1 MPMNASMGDPQAP
14 PSSGAYRRYVIL
26 LLFLAYMF
34 NYVDRTLLGIIQEPI
49 KKEFGLTDFQVG
61 LLGGPAFA
69 LFYTLAALPI
79 ARYVE
84 RASRRNVIGAAL
96 IIFSAMTALCGATV
110 THVQLFLTRMGVSV
124 GEAGLAPASQSLISD
139 YFPGPGRTRAI
150 AFFSLG
156 VPVGSLLAT
165 FVGGSIAQ
173 ALGWRA
179 AFFALGLPGVV
190 LAILFVFTVREPARA
205 GAESEVPGMFTAL
218 KILAAKP
225 SFRHLLAGA
234 TVTAVVSYSVGQY
247 LTSFL
252 VRAHGLP
259 IASAARY
266 TGLALGLFGAIGTF
280 SGGYVTDRFVS
291 KDRSMLGIVPALGLL
306 VAVPLYLLAFLSPA
320 LMPAVIALMLG
331 AMCHYITVA
340 PMYAISQAVASPRMR
355 ATSVALLLFSLNL
368 AGYGLGPP
376 VVGAISDHL
385 AAWFAG
391 PAQACPIG
399 SLAPACAAAS
409 AKGLRLA
416 LAGVTCLQ
424 IWGAVHYWRAGANL
438 KSDWFE

>member
-1 MPMNASMGDPQAP
+1 MPVNASMGDPQAP
-14 PSSGAYRRYVIL
+14 ASSAAYRRYVIL

-49 KKEFGLTDFQVG
+49 KKEFGLSDFQVG

-156 VPVGSLLAT
+156 VPLGSLLAT

-179 AFFALGLPGVV
+179 AFFALGLPGIV
-190 LAILFVFTVREPARA
+190 LAILF
-205 GAESEVPGMFTAL
+205 
-218 KILAAKP
+218 
-225 SFRHLLAGA
+225 GA

-399 SLAPACAAAS
+399 SLVPACAAAS